1 MQGRGAGYNTV
12 FHFLDKYKSV
22 ASKLRFLRNGLV
34 IFINITLLSFFYR
47 HLNAIRYF
55 YAFKIKIQKATL
67 YEGMDC
73 IVYDFFYAITLGA
86 NCN

>member
-22 ASKLRFLRNGLV
+22 ASKLRFLRNGLA
-34 IFINITLLSFFYR
+34 IFINITLLSLFCAN
-47 HLNAIRYF
+47 LNAIRYF
-55 YAFKIKIQKATL
+55 YAFKMRIQKTTL
-67 YEGMDC
+67 YEEMDS
-73 IVYDFFYAITLGA
+73 IGYDFFYAITLGA